1 METNDLM
8 KSLERM
14 KSVLTDIQSAKQQ
27 VESTVNAY
35 NTLSEKVSGLVD
47 SIDNLSD
54 NLSGIVNN
62 IQKDYQGNLKQMT
75 AESDKIVTSSNNAI
89 SKLDTSIA
97 TFNEVI
103 SQKMKE
109 QEQYFIDT
117 AKWQKRVIYL
127 LFVNIVVVSI
137 LLLKV
142 FIG

>member
-35 NTLSEKVSGLVD
+35 NTLSKKVSSVVEA
-47 SIDNLSD
+47 IDNLSD
-54 NLSGIVNN
+54 GLSGIVNN
-62 IQKDYQGNLKQMT
+62 IQKDYQGKLKQMA
-75 AESDKIVTSSNNAI
+75 AESDKIVTLSNNAI
-89 SKLDTSIA
+89 SKLGTSIA

-103 SQKMKE
+103 EQKMTE
-109 QEQYFIDT
+109 QEQYFIDS
-117 AKWQKRVIYL
+117 AKWQKRIVYL
-127 LFVNIVVVSI
+127 LFANIVIVLL
-137 LLLKV
+137 LLLKA

>member
-35 NTLSEKVSGLVD
+35 NTLSKKVSGLVD

-54 NLSGIVNN
+54 GLSGIIND
-62 IQKDYQGNLKQMT
+62 IQKDYQGKLKQMT
-75 AESDKIVTSSNNAI
+75 TESDKIVVSSNNAI
-89 SKLDTSIA
+89 SKLDSSIA
-97 TFNEVI
+97 TFNKVI
-103 SQKMKE
+103 EQKMIEHK
-109 QEQYFIDT
+109 QYFIDS
-117 AKWQKRVIYL
+117 AKWQKRIVYL
-127 LFVNIVVVSI
+127 LFANIVIVLI

>member
-54 NLSGIVNN
+54 SLSGIVNN
-62 IQKDYQGNLKQMT
+62 IQKDYQDKLKQMT
-75 AESDKIVTSSNNAI
+75 AESDKIVTSSNNTI

-109 QEQYFIDT
+109 QELYFIDT

-137 LLLKV
+137 LLIKV

>member
-35 NTLSEKVSGLVD
+35 NTLSKEVSGVVKA
-47 SIDNLSD
+47 IDNLSD
-54 NLSGIVNN
+54 GLSGIVNN
-62 IQKDYQGNLKQMT
+62 IEKDYQGKLKQMT

-97 TFNEVI
+97 TFNEI
-103 SQKMKE
+103 INQKIQE
-109 QEQYFIDT
+109 QEQYFVDT
-117 AKWQKRVIYL
+117 AKWQKRIIYL
-127 LFVNIVVVSI
+127 LFANIVIVLL
-137 LLLKV
+137 LLLKS
-142 FIG
+142 FIS

>member
-35 NTLSEKVSGLVD
+35 NTLSKKVSSVVEA
-47 SIDNLSD
+47 IDNLSEG
-54 NLSGIVNN
+54 LSGIVNN
-62 IQKDYQGNLKQMT
+62 IQKDYQGKLKQMA

-109 QEQYFIDT
+109 QEQYYIDT

>member
-54 NLSGIVNN
+54 SLSGIVNN
-62 IQKDYQGNLKQMT
+62 IQKDYQGKLKQMT
-75 AESDKIVTSSNNAI
+75 AESDKIVTSSNNTI

>member
-14 KSVLTDIQSAKQQ
+14 KSVLSDIQSAKLQ

-35 NTLSEKVSGLVD
+35 NTLSKKVSGFVEA
-47 SIDNLSD
+47 IDKLSD
-54 NLSGIVNN
+54 GLSGIVNN
-62 IQKDYQGNLKQMT
+62 LQKDYQGKLKQMSV
-75 AESDKIVTSSNNAI
+75 ESDKIITSSNNSI

-97 TFNEVI
+97 SFNEVI
-103 SQKMKE
+103 NQKMQE
-109 QEQYFIDT
+109 QEQYFVDT

-127 LFVNIVVVSI
+127 LCLNIVVVV
-137 LLLKV
+137 LLLFKV